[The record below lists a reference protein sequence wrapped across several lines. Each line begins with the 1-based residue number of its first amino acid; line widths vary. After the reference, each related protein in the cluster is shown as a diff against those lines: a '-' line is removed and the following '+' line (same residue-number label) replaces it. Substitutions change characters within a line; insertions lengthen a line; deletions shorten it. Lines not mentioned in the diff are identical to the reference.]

1 ALREIESSNS
11 PTIDAF
17 TKPLVA
23 VISTTGVSSVKEDV
37 PFGFQTLYH
46 KFLAVPHADKKIM
59 EQLIA
64 DHMALADHSQRV
76 FCGAVVVRPSLLT
89 GDHLVHSK
97 GRKGVKSLK
106 VGSEDKP
113 AIGYTVHRA
122 DVGEWIYEEVIRTG
136 GSSVVGQKVTLT
148 N

>member
-1 ALREIESSNS
+1 
-11 PTIDAF
+11 
-17 TKPLVA
+17 
-23 VISTTGVSSVKEDV
+23 
-37 PFGFQTLYH
+37 
-46 KFLAVPHADKKIM
+46 
-59 EQLIA
+59 
-64 DHMALADHSQRV
+64 MALADHSQRV
-76 FCGAVVVRPSLLT
+76 FRGAVVVRPSLLT

-113 AIGYTVHRA
+113 AIGYTIHRA